1 MQIIK
6 LNKNKLDIETLKRI
20 GKSIES
26 GKVVVFPSDTTYGIA
41 TNPTIKDSIAKINL
55 IKNRTDDK
63 ILSYIFKDIS
73 QIKDY
78 VEADN
83 EQIQILNK
91 NLPGPFTFGIN
102 NKYSKKLMTD
112 RIGIRIP
119 DFLFTKELSKYCEVP
134 YTSTSANVSGFPS
147 TYSID
152 EFLDQLKHT
161 DTKPDYIIDYGE
173 LPKNK
178 PSTVCDI
185 SDPRNP
191 IILREGEKIPN
202 LEISNLF

>member
-1 MQIIK
+1 MEIIK
-6 LNKNKLDIETLKRI
+6 LNKNKIDIEALKRI

-41 TNPTIKDSIAKINL
+41 TNPTIKNSIAKINL
-55 IKNRTDDK
+55 VK
-63 ILSYIFKDIS
+63 IRSSEKVLSYIFKDLT
-73 QIKDY
+73 QIKNY
-78 VEADN
+78 VETN
-83 EQIQILNK
+83 NLHEQILNK

-102 NKYSKKLMTD
+102 NKYSKKLITD

-134 YTSTSANVSGFPS
+134 YTSTSANISGFPS

-161 DTKPDYIIDYGE
+161 DTKPDLIIDYGE

-185 SDPRNP
+185 SNPYNP
-191 IILREGEKIPN
+191 IILREGEKIPD
-202 LEISNLF
+202 LEISNQF

>member
-1 MQIIK
+1 MEIIK
-6 LNKNKLDIETLKRI
+6 LNKNKIDIETLKRI

-152 EFLDQLKHT
+152 EFLNQLKNT
-161 DTKPDYIIDYGE
+161 NTKPDLIIDYGE

-202 LEISNLF
+202 LEISN